1 MASDS
6 LLGTSLALVDGDL
19 VLEGDGFRMVS
30 GLPNLVQ
37 ALELRVLTPL
47 GSDIFNIT
55 YGLDVTQAFT
65 QPHGLRAVQDFLKVS
80 LVQTISTD
88 ARVRDIRE
96 VIFEDDPDYQARH
109 PEVTPEILRAHKRL
123 RLWQAEVVIDTIA
136 NETATLIV
144 NVGV

>member
-1 MASDS
+1 MANDG

-19 VLEGDGFRMVS
+19 VLEGDGFRTVS

-47 GSDIFNIT
+47 GSDIFNVT
-55 YGLDVTQAFT
+55 YGLDVTEAFT
-65 QPHGLRAVQDFLKVS
+65 QPHGRRSVQDFLKVS

-96 VIFEDDPDYQARH
+96 VVFEDDPAYQARH
-109 PEVTPEILRAHKRL
+109 PELTPEILREHKQR
-123 RLWQAEVVIDTIA
+123 RLWQVEVVIDTITS
-136 NETATLIV
+136 ETTTLTV
-144 NVGV
+144 NVEV